1 MAVTSVTSGGRSAPT
16 TRQVQHSRA
25 VPGRILILAVR
36 SAQTRTHRPNCSL
49 RLTYAH
55 VGDGTCE
62 QISYTSSLCHVV
74 TASRLLHGVIHVKLR
89 GKRRGERQFHS
100 FHLFTFYGFNYTNDR
115 HRSCTLFK
123 RQYSPPSLPAAH
135 RNSVCFPAS
144 LPIPPPSPD
153 LNTPF
158 V

>member
-25 VPGRILILAVR
+25 VPGRILILTVR
-36 SAQTRTHRPNCSL
+36 SAHTRTHRPNCSL

-89 GKRRGERQFHS
+89 GRRRGEGQFHS

-123 RQYSPPSLPAAH
+123 RQYSPPLPPLSTATAFVFPRVSL
-135 RNSVCFPAS
+135 S
-144 LPIPPPSPD
+144 PPPPD